1 MVWAIH
7 SVVISK
13 NIPEDK
19 AKQISQDIIKNK
31 NRNFMRIDAN
41 TYRYRNLSKQ
51 KFNKFRTHTV
61 NDDIHIVMGQ
71 LKPEFKDLK

>member
-1 MVWAIH
+1 MWAIH

-19 AKQISQDIIKNK
+19 ARKISQDIIKNK
-31 NRNFMRIDAN
+31 NRNFMRVDAN

-51 KFNKFRTHTV
+51 KFNKFRTHNV
-61 NDDIHIVMGQ
+61 NENINIIMGK
-71 LKPEFKDLK
+71 LKPEYSNLK